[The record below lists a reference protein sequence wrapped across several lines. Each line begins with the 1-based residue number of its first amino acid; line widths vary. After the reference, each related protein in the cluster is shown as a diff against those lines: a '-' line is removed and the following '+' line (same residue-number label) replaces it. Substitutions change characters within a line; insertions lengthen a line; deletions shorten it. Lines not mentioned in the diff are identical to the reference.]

1 MVMETRRFLAKIEHL
16 EEMLDYILMGLES
29 LELTAKQKHQIRLVC
44 EEALVNVIHYA
55 YLAEGG
61 LVTISYKIF
70 IESQEVEIILE
81 DEGVA
86 FNPLESED
94 PDLEIDIHE
103 RKIGGLGIYMIK
115 NIMDKVCYERV
126 EGKNRL
132 YLKKKF

>member
-55 YLAEGG
+55 YLTEGG

-70 IESQEVEIILE
+70 MESQEVEIILE

-94 PDLEIDIHE
+94 PDLEIDIQE

>member
-1 MVMETRRFLAKIEHL
+1 METRRFLAKIEHL

>member
-55 YLAEGG
+55 YLTEGG
-61 LVTISYKIF
+61 LVTISYNVF
-70 IESQEVEIILE
+70 MESQEVEIILE

-94 PDLEIDIHE
+94 PDLEIDIQE